1 MTALGV
7 AWTFVFNYIPV
18 YGIIVAFKRFD
29 IVGGIWRSPWVGF
42 HNFKLFFENPYF
54 FRLIRNTFLLG
65 FLSLVWGFWPPIL
78 LALLLNEVRLR
89 TYKRVVQ
96 TFSYLPHFIAVV
108 IIVGMLKEFFSY
120 KGIINQLITALGGE
134 TINFFSKPEWFRPL
148 YIGSGVWQ
156 GIGFGSI
163 IYLAV
168 LSGVNPELYECAQM
182 EGANR
187 FQQAIYIT
195 LPSILPT
202 IMILLILNTT
212 AIVNVGFEKVYLM
225 YSPAIYETA
234 DVLATYTYRIGLEGG
249 QVAFGSAVG
258 LFNQVISLIF
268 LVSVNAIS
276 RRLTD
281 YSLW

>member
-65 FLSLVWGFWPPIL
+65 FMSLVWGFWPPIL

-96 TFSYLPHFIAVV
+96 TFSYLPHFIAIV

-120 KGIINQLITALGGE
+120 KGIINQLVAALGGQ

-156 GIGFGSI
+156 SIGFGSI